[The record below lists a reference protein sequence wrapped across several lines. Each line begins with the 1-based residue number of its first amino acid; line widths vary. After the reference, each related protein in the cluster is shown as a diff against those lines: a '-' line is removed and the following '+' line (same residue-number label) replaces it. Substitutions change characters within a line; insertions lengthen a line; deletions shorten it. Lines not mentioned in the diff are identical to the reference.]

1 MVARKARV
9 VGEGGGVE
17 VVAVVD
23 CRARELHRRVVG
35 VRREDGIGR
44 RVIDDGADAFADRRS
59 EGVVAAAHTHQKT
72 QVQRIGELLPLGDI
86 TGIDG
91 ILGRVV
97 HLLQGVVERVGGL
110 QVGHHGLVDLLLR
123 VDVGLEDALVAAQ
136 TLGVGYRT
144 EHVGADGHVVDLQ
157 READGLEVGLV
168 LVDGQL
174 IHVVGILGPLVAEIP
189 DLLEVLVAEVVAVLA
204 ARRRLGDGHLRNLVG
219 DGEHVVVE
227 RVGSRVEQRF
237 QHRNGGDGALRKL
250 VGVGVVLLEI
260 PRAGRHGHGGQGGV
274 ERMFQV
280 FHGLH
285 RFRTEV

>member
-1 MVARKARV
+1 MMVRMRSPT
-9 VGEGGGVE
+9 VGG
-17 VVAVVD
+17 
-23 CRARELHRRVVG
+23 
-35 VRREDGIGR
+35 
-44 RVIDDGADAFADRRS
+44 
-59 EGVVAAAHTHQKT
+59 EGVVAAAHTHQKA

-97 HLLQGVVERVGGL
+97 HLLRGVVERVGGL

-260 PRAGRHGHGGQGGV
+260 PCAGRHGHGGQGGV